1 MKKILFCPLCLI
13 MGSCLPDGDTSS
25 NKTLQLNKICEE
37 LDKYFDTLNKD
48 QTSQSKE
55 VSLLRKISSVL
66 LAVKKIYDVE
76 KDNLTNIEQFQGGH
90 KNIINALKGNSVFDQ
105 KFIEGLLK
113 DALKDDAVKMFLEI
127 YGELCKHLKE
137 KNIFT
142 KINGADQIE
151 QQKDNTNVVVIT
163 KKDIKDFQDKRGKET
178 QPQKDD
184 KAEGNSKIYLS
195 DLVNY
200 YFKKN
205 GFALLKNRKYLVVEL
220 QEKKDVLFENK
231 DKTEVFEYSLQGGT
245 VMKFVCSIFSNCNY
259 FEKFNAF
266 DKNIP
271 QFLKAN
277 EDDINKNA
285 QYKSSRVVCL
295 FSLEKV
301 SNAKLESL
309 QEDE

>member
-1 MKKILFCPLCLI
+1 MIIYGINSLIIKEINEIKLFI
-13 MGSCLPDGDTSS
+13 ET
-25 NKTLQLNKICEE
+25 
-37 LDKYFDTLNKD
+37 
-48 QTSQSKE
+48 
-55 VSLLRKISSVL
+55 
-66 LAVKKIYDVE
+66 E
-76 KDNLTNIEQFQGGH
+76 KDNLTNIEKFQGWH
-90 KNIINALKGNSVFDQ
+90 KNIINALKGNSDFNQ

-113 DALKDDAVKMFLEI
+113 DDLQDDAVKMFLDI

-142 KINGADQIE
+142 KINGTDQIE
-151 QQKDNTNVVVIT
+151 QLKDKTGVIKIT
-163 KKDIKDFQDKRGKET
+163 TGDIKDFQDKRGKET
-178 QPQKDD
+178 QPKKDD

-195 DLVNY
+195 DLVNF
-200 YFKKN
+200 YFTNN
-205 GFALLKNRKYLVVEL
+205 GFALLKNRKYLVVDL
-220 QEKKDVLFENK
+220 EKKGDVLFENK

-245 VMKFVCSIFSNCNY
+245 VMKFVCSIFLNCNY

-271 QFLKAN
+271 KFLKAD
-277 EDDINKNA
+277 EDKINSDE

-295 FSLEKV
+295 LSLEKV

>member
-1 MKKILFCPLCLI
+1 MKKFLFCPLCLI

-25 NKTLQLNKICEE
+25 DKTLQLSKICEE
-37 LDKYFDTLNKD
+37 LDKYYDTLTTDDKKQMRN
-48 QTSQSKE
+48 
-55 VSLLRKISSVL
+55 ISSVL
-66 LAVKKIYDVE
+66 LAFKKIYDVE
-76 KDNLTNIEQFQGGH
+76 KDNLTTEDFQGWH
-90 KNIINALKGNSVFDQ
+90 KNIIDTLNVNKDFN
-105 KFIEGLLK
+105 KNIKELLK
-113 DALKDDAVKMFLEI
+113 KDYSNKNAVKMFLDI
-127 YGELCKHLKE
+127 YGELCNRLKE

-142 KINGADQIE
+142 TINDNKIKVGGDTNVIKIDEAVINGF
-151 QQKDNTNVVVIT
+151 KD
-163 KKDIKDFQDKRGKET
+163 KKEKET
-178 QPQKDD
+178 QQKQGD
-184 KAEGNSKIYLS
+184 KGEENSNIYLS

-200 YFKKN
+200 YFKQK
-205 GFALLKNRKYLVVEL
+205 GVALLKNKKYLVVEL
-220 QEKKDVLFENK
+220 KEKGDVLLENK

-245 VMKFVCSIFSNCNY
+245 VIKFVCSIFSNCNY

-271 QFLKAN
+271 KFLNAN

-301 SNAKLESL
+301 SDAKLESL